1 MKINKINGFYIFIL
15 EKPLEFQCLKW
26 FFTNFLCL
34 NKLLQILNEFN
45 LDLNK
50 SIEFLKEIAKG
61 NFLHWVVGTRLAKAS
76 QPRPVWAGGTSGS
89 GYPVDQQWPGLAQNQ
104 LHGILYTPLN
114 EELHEMASR

>member
-1 MKINKINGFYIFIL
+1 MKINKIIGFYIFIL

-34 NKLLQILNEFN
+34 NKLLQILNEFS

-76 QPRPVWAGGTSGS
+76 QPQPVWAGDAGS
-89 GYPVDQQWPGLAQNQ
+89 RPELA
-104 LHGILYTPLN
+104 LHLPC
-114 EELHEMASR
+114 